1 MLIPNCPWQD
11 LMNLKQIG
19 LCYSKYLT
27 KIPDLSQAKNV
38 ESINLEGCKS
48 LVELPSSIQY
58 LHKLEYLNVRL
69 CKSLRRLPSRIDS
82 KLLRILDISHC
93 PNVKYCPE
101 VLENVVEFHL
111 CRSGIKELPQSV
123 HKLKAL
129 EIVWLIGCSNITKF
143 PRVSMTVRE
152 LYLSET
158 SIKEVP
164 SSIEFLTGLEILEM
178 ISCNK
183 LLRIPSTIS
192 KLKSLE
198 ILVLSHCSKLESFPE
213 ILEPM
218 DSLACLYLDYC
229 ENLKR
234 LPDSIYNLKS
244 LEHLHLSG
252 TAIQELPSSIEHL
265 NCLKELKLDE
275 CKKLVSL
282 PSSIHKVSQLRSIYL
297 SYCKSLRALPE
308 LPLSLKVLEANG
320 CRAMETFS
328 SNRKSNFMN
337 LSFTNCFKLDQ
348 KERSEI
354 IENTTVQFLT
364 SKFRE
369 YRDQVRIL
377 FQGNEIPECFH
388 EQTMGTS
395 LSIQLPPN
403 WHQFQGIAF
412 CIVFASED
420 PSIVCRISRFKC
432 ECHFRSNNKEN
443 EDIICNWVCF
453 VDDLHLHEP
462 DQVLLWYDPG
472 IKALQG
478 SGSAKEEDW
487 FNKYSSASF
496 QFYPQRW
503 KKFQKHCKVKK
514 CGVLLL

>member
-1 MLIPNCPWQD
+1 MLSNFGQENRYAALVKRMSFCSESVHGWRHVFSECFNYPTFFSWQD

-19 LCYSKYLT
+19 LSYSKYLT

-58 LHKLEYLNVRL
+58 LHKLEYLNLRL

-93 PNVKYCPE
+93 PNVKHCPE
-101 VLENVVEFHL
+101 ILENVEELHL
-111 CRSGIKELPQSV
+111 CRSGLKELPQSV
-123 HKLKAL
+123 HKVKAL

-143 PRVSMTVRE
+143 PHVSMNVRE

-178 ISCNK
+178 ISCSK
-183 LLRIPSTIS
+183 LQRIPSSIS

-198 ILVLSHCSKLESFPE
+198 ILVLSRCSKLENFPE

-218 DSLACLYLDYC
+218 ESLACLYLDYC
-229 ENLKR
+229 ENLKS

-282 PSSIHKVSQLRSIYL
+282 PTSIRKVSELRSIYL
-297 SYCKSLRALPE
+297 NHCKNLRALPE
-308 LPLSLKVLEANG
+308 LPQSLKVVEANG
-320 CRAMETFS
+320 CRAMEAFS
-328 SNRKSNFMN
+328 SSKKFSFMN
-337 LSFTNCFKLDQ
+337 LCFTNCFRLDQ
-348 KERSEI
+348 RARSEI
-354 IENTTVQFLT
+354 VENSHSTVQFLT
-364 SKFRE
+364 SK
-369 YRDQVRIL
+369 VRKT
-377 FQGNEIPECFH
+377 FPTNF
-388 EQTMGTS
+388 
-395 LSIQLPPN
+395 
-403 WHQFQGIAF
+403 F
-412 CIVFASED
+412 
-420 PSIVCRISRFKC
+420 
-432 ECHFRSNNKEN
+432 
-443 EDIICNWVCF
+443 
-453 VDDLHLHEP
+453 
-462 DQVLLWYDPG
+462 
-472 IKALQG
+472 
-478 SGSAKEEDW
+478 
-487 FNKYSSASF
+487 
-496 QFYPQRW
+496 
-503 KKFQKHCKVKK
+503 
-514 CGVLLL
+514 